1 MTPQSSESI
10 EDLPLSE
17 LRRFVSTLASEVGR
31 LGTLLEAKD
40 AQIEALE
47 AANAALRSEVQ
58 ALKDEVARLK
68 GLPPRPKFK
77 GKPSGMEKATSP
89 GPGGEGRS
97 KRRRDHGSWDMRT
110 SWSRTSRSRFRR
122 CATARNAG

>member
-1 MTPQSSESI
+1 MTLGSSESI
-10 EDLPLSE
+10 EDLALSDLRRVVMALSE
-17 LRRFVSTLASEVGR
+17 ELARFGGSSD
-31 LGTLLEAKD
+31 AKD
-40 AQIEALE
+40 AQIAVLK
-47 AANAALRSEVQ
+47 SEVQ

-97 KRRRDHGSWDMRT
+97 KRRRGAKRDQLT
-110 SWSRTSRSRFRR
+110 V
-122 CATARNAG
+122 TAEVGPGAGGITVPGI